1 MKAKPPHICS
11 QPGARIET
19 TTSANLTYNS
29 ATGVL
34 AYDVDGAGT
43 AAPMTFAILGLV
55 GHPALLG
62 NDFLIVG

>member
-34 AYDVDGAGT
+34 AYDVDGSGP
-43 AAPMTFAILGLV
+43 AAPMMFAVLGLV
-55 GHPALLG
+55 GHPVPLG
-62 NDFLIVG
+62 TDLMVVG